1 MNQVEL
7 PKLFSRSKMPSFRPF
22 ETCSYV
28 KSGFC
33 VSRDFVCV
41 TCTDLDF
48 LFLSQSFIYWT
59 VWGQTSKI
67 MRARLDGTAE
77 TVLIREG
84 IPFPNALALD
94 ESNRRLFWAGTDE
107 RKYGIIESVSLD
119 GLNRN
124 VTFYSQGYHPYSLDI
139 YDGFVYWA
147 DWGKNAVLRISSNG
161 DREEMVI
168 TGLKKPMGLKLFHMR
183 TLDGKQGRNTESLD
197 VQRTLYPQHKLDSG
211 RA

>member
-1 MNQVEL
+1 
-7 PKLFSRSKMPSFRPF
+7 
-22 ETCSYV
+22 
-28 KSGFC
+28 
-33 VSRDFVCV
+33 
-41 TCTDLDF
+41 
-48 LFLSQSFIYWT
+48 
-59 VWGQTSKI
+59 
-67 MRARLDGTAE
+67 MRARLDGTEE

-84 IPFPNALALD
+84 IPIPNALALD
-94 ESNRRLFWAGTDE
+94 ESNKRLFWAGTDE

-168 TGLKKPMGLKLFHMR
+168 TGLKKPMGVKIFLERTVEGNQGR
-183 TLDGKQGRNTESLD
+183 TLKEIYLLTIDWVGTGLMLLMCCCILLKD
-197 VQRTLYPQHKLDSG
+197 
-211 RA
+211 